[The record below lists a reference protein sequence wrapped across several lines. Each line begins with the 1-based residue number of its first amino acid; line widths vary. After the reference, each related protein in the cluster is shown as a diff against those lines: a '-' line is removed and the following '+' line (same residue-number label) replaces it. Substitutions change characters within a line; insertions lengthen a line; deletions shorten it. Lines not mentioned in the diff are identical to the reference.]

1 MSEDTALALLQ
12 LLREEDGQSI
22 HRVAKH
28 LQLGL
33 SELQRVLAALGED
46 PRFDG
51 LNLVERRED
60 GERTRLWLTDKGRRL
75 VDAA

>member
-1 MSEDTALALLQ
+1 MSEDAALALLR

-22 HRVAKH
+22 HRVAKR

-33 SELQRVLAALGED
+33 SELQRILSALGDD

-51 LNLVERRED
+51 LDLVERRED
-60 GERTRLWLTDKGRRL
+60 GERTLLWLTEKGRHL

>member
-1 MSEDTALALLQ
+1 MSEDAALAVLR

-22 HRVAKH
+22 HRVAKR

-33 SELQRVLAALGED
+33 SELQRVLAALGDD
-46 PRFDG
+46 PRFG
-51 LNLVERRED
+51 LDLVERRQD
-60 GERTRLWLTDKGRRL
+60 GERTLLWLTQKGRRL

>member
-1 MSEDTALALLQ
+1 MSEDAALAVLR

-22 HRVAKH
+22 HRVAKR

-33 SELQRVLAALGED
+33 SELQRVLTALGDD
-46 PRFDG
+46 PRFG
-51 LNLVERRED
+51 LDLVERRQD
-60 GERTRLWLTDKGRRL
+60 GERTLLWLTQKGRRL